1 MDKINRGIPERGA
14 LFTSKY
20 ANRHGNGLP
29 IFTTERAFERKH
41 QVRLLNEKKDLF
53 IAAGKSLAD
62 APSFDWE

>member
-1 MDKINRGIPERGA
+1 MDKINRAIPERGA

-41 QVRLLNEKKDLF
+41 QVRLLNEKNIIYIRHGRDNL
-53 IAAGKSLAD
+53 
-62 APSFDWE
+62 

>member
-1 MDKINRGIPERGA
+1 MDKINRAIPERGA

-41 QVRLLNEKKDLF
+41 QVRLLNEKNIIYVKH
-53 IAAGKSLAD
+53 
-62 APSFDWE
+62 